1 MSLTCHVV
9 KNITSDMPQFLVQ
22 KHKYHFPSYV
32 RLADNDFDTCDK
44 ISILL
49 GCDIFFQVLLRDQIP
64 VVPGELFLQN
74 TRFGFVVAGR
84 VPAYAPT
91 SSCLASNFCTTQ
103 SNLSGTSN
111 EFIQP
116 HCHLDK
122 IVSQFW
128 QTEKVPEV
136 YTEGETEQQ
145 LTEQIFKE
153 SVVLHD
159 DKFEVALPLKQDIN
173 KLHLGNSL
181 SCALKRFH
189 NLELRFKKDDTLF
202 QNYKAFIDE
211 YVDLGHAKYIDVSE
225 YNLEDQAV
233 FFLPHHPVF
242 NENSLTT
249 KLRVVFDGSMQSL
262 SKISLNDVL
271 LNGPVVQNDL
281 FSILI
286 LFRLYKYIL
295 NCDIQK
301 MFRCIN
307 VTPSHRQLQNILWR
321 PASDSAIQC
330 LQLQTV
336 TYGLKSSSYLATRCL
351 VELANRY
358 RDQFC
363 LASDAL
369 LHKTYV
375 DDICLSDNDLG
386 QLIKTRD
393 ELIQLLKK
401 GGFSLHKWCANDN
414 SLLQDI
420 PLTSQ
425 HKGDVHFSEKDNS
438 VVKNLGIKCKLD
450 DDTLVISSPEQNLL
464 DKYTKRDV
472 LSFVCKIFDP
482 LGLVGPIVV
491 KAKLLMQQT
500 WLSKC
505 NWDSPL
511 PDQLNQEF
519 KTFADHLTKMNDIV
533 VKRNL
538 NTCEAKS
545 IDIIGFADASNK
557 AYGCSL
563 YMRSV
568 GVNDEVTVNL
578 LCSKSRV
585 NPIKELST
593 PRLELN
599 SALLLAKLTK
609 KVYDI
614 ISPRFDV
621 NVYLY
626 VDSQIVLAWLKTNPI
641 KLSVYVANRIKCII
655 ELTGNFSWYYV
666 NTSQNPA
673 DCLSRGV
680 EPHLLQSHDLWWH
693 GPTFLS
699 QLDFNPVCENVK
711 LPKDIPELKTS
722 HVISIT
728 EDLPLFNNC
737 SNIDKMKRIVAYI
750 FRFVKNC
757 KSKKEDR
764 IYGNLMPK
772 ELDFAL
778 KIILRNEQRKFFSQE
793 INVLKSK
800 QPLLKSNLKALNP
813 FLDNMDILRVG
824 GRLHY
829 ADIPYSKKHPI
840 ILPKG
845 SKIVH
850 YLIKKE
856 HGILLHA
863 GPKLVLT
870 NLSQIYHIVNG
881 IRKVK
886 HVLHK
891 CLICFKLKAKNAEQL
906 MGSLPSDRVNPCR
919 VFKKVGIDYGGPFN
933 VKMLRVRKPVIQK
946 AYILIFV
953 CFITKAIHV
962 ELCTDLTTDCFLNAL
977 KRFISRRNKPSIIYC
992 DNASTF
998 KWHKQYIIQLQSRPK
1013 WRNVCNN
1020 IKVGSLVIVK
1030 EDNVAPLLWPLARV
1044 VDVFPGADGKVR
1056 ALSIKTCKG
1065 SIVKTSIHKVCIL
1078 PIDNE

>member
-64 VVPGELFLQN
+64 VVPGKLFLQN

-202 QNYKAFIDE
+202 KNYKAFIDE

-225 YNLEDQAV
+225 YDLEEQAV

-249 KLRVVFDGSMQSL
+249 QLRVVFDGSMQSL

-295 NCDIQK
+295 NCDMTK
-301 MFRCIN
+301 N
-307 VTPSHRQLQNILWR
+307 VQMYKRDTITPPIANILWR

-401 GGFSLHKWCANDN
+401 GGFSLHKWCANNN
-414 SLLQDI
+414 SLLQD
-420 PLTSQ
+420 
-425 HKGDVHFSEKDNS
+425 
-438 VVKNLGIKCKLD
+438 
-450 DDTLVISSPEQNLL
+450 
-464 DKYTKRDV
+464 
-472 LSFVCKIFDP
+472 
-482 LGLVGPIVV
+482 
-491 KAKLLMQQT
+491 
-500 WLSKC
+500 
-505 NWDSPL
+505 
-511 PDQLNQEF
+511 
-519 KTFADHLTKMNDIV
+519 
-533 VKRNL
+533 
-538 NTCEAKS
+538 
-545 IDIIGFADASNK
+545 
-557 AYGCSL
+557 
-563 YMRSV
+563 
-568 GVNDEVTVNL
+568 
-578 LCSKSRV
+578 
-585 NPIKELST
+585 
-593 PRLELN
+593 
-599 SALLLAKLTK
+599 
-609 KVYDI
+609 
-614 ISPRFDV
+614 
-621 NVYLY
+621 
-626 VDSQIVLAWLKTNPI
+626 
-641 KLSVYVANRIKCII
+641 
-655 ELTGNFSWYYV
+655 
-666 NTSQNPA
+666 
-673 DCLSRGV
+673 
-680 EPHLLQSHDLWWH
+680 
-693 GPTFLS
+693 
-699 QLDFNPVCENVK
+699 
-711 LPKDIPELKTS
+711 
-722 HVISIT
+722 
-728 EDLPLFNNC
+728 LPLFNDC
-737 SNIDKMKRIVAYI
+737 SKIDKMKRIVAYI
-750 FRFVKNC
+750 FTFVKNC

-764 IYGNLMPK
+764 ICGNLMPK

-778 KIILRNEQRKFFSQE
+778 KIILKNEHRKFFSQE

-881 IRKVK
+881 IREVK

-919 VFKKVGIDYGGPFN
+919 VFEKVGIDYGGPFN

-962 ELCTDLTTDCFLNAL
+962 ELCTDLTTDCFPNAL

-1013 WRNVCNN
+1013 WRNVCYN

-1030 EDNVAPLLWPLARV
+1030 EDNVAPLLWPMARV